1 MKADPK
7 HIIEEAMSLPPNTR
21 AKIAEALLETLDHDE
36 DFKISDE
43 WLQEI
48 SRRCEQID
56 TGTAEL
62 IEGDA
67 AIAELRGKYS

>member
-1 MKADPK
+1 MKPDPK

-48 SRRCEQID
+48 NRRCEQID
-56 TGTAEL
+56 TGTAVL